1 MPWLD
6 KVLHKNPLVAF
17 FSGVFSKPA
26 MSPVLKF
33 ALERIAERKKEF
45 HDHPEK
51 KAQGRDFLT
60 QFLQTQESNAE
71 IPDL

>member
-6 KVLHKNPLVAF
+6 KVLHKNPLVAML
-17 FSGVFSKPA
+17 SELILKPA

-33 ALERIAERKKEF
+33 AVERIAERKKDF

-51 KAQGRDFLT
+51 KSQGRDFLT
-60 QFLQTQESNAE
+60 QFLHIKESHPD
-71 IPDL
+71 IPDS

>member
-6 KVLHKNPLVAF
+6 KALHKSPLVAF
-17 FSGVFSKPA
+17 FSGLFSKPA

-51 KAQGRDFLT
+51 KGQGRDFLT
-60 QFLQTQESNAE
+60 QFLHIKKSHPN
-71 IPDL
+71 IPDS

>member
-17 FSGVFSKPA
+17 FSGFFSKPA
-26 MSPVLKF
+26 MSPILRF

-51 KAQGRDFLT
+51 RGQGRDFLT
-60 QFLQTQESNAE
+60 HFLNIRDSYSN
-71 IPDL
+71 IPNL

>member
-6 KVLHKNPLVAF
+6 KVLHKNPLVAML
-17 FSGVFSKPA
+17 SELILKPA

-33 ALERIAERKKEF
+33 AVERIAERKKDF

-51 KAQGRDFLT
+51 RPREGLFDIISAYQG
-60 QFLQTQESNAE
+60 EPS
-71 IPDL
+71 